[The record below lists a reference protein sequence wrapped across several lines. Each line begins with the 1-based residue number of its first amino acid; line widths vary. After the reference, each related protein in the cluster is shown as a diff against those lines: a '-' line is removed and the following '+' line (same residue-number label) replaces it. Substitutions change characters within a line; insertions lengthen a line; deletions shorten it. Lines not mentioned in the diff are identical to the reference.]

1 MPSDPTPPGT
11 GRRSFGGDVVER
23 DPTVNETVG
32 CAVASCVE
40 AGLGCSRVETR
51 DQPSVCAVGSWLVIG
66 CDGCQVYVGDVRRT
80 RHRRIQFDGASPLVS
95 TTMCPRVDASG
106 VPRTRNCFV
115 NSSIALTL
123 GFRLFEIR
131 TGDVGRST
139 I

>member
-1 MPSDPTPPGT
+1 M
-11 GRRSFGGDVVER
+11 FGGDVVER

-32 CAVASCVE
+32 CTVSSCVE
-40 AGLGCSRVETR
+40 ARLGCSRVETR
-51 DQPSVCAVGSWLVIG
+51 HQPSVRADSGGLVIW
-66 CDGCQVYVGDVRRT
+66 CDGRALYVCDVSTTRYRRV
-80 RHRRIQFDGASPLVS
+80 QFDKPSLLVS